1 VKRGR
6 HCIATIQD
14 VHAWM
19 AVPLILRDQVSGMLV
34 LTSKEESA
42 PGQGTHMLAQ
52 IPLERADVSSTS
64 AWG

>member
-1 VKRGR
+1 
-6 HCIATIQD
+6 
-14 VHAWM
+14 M

-52 IPLERADVSSTS
+52 IPLERADLSSSS